1 MRLDLERLETR
12 DCPCPA
18 VSLVGQALVLA
29 PHDGRTLLVVG
40 LVADQ
45 TGQTAGVIEVTT
57 LGPRGRNLLML
68 PADAVQAVVGM
79 LHPGDALLNL
89 SGMPD
94 VVLAV

>member
-1 MRLDLERLETR
+1 MRLDLERLERR

-29 PHDGRTLLVVG
+29 PQDGRTLLVVG

-57 LGPRGRNLLML
+57 LGPRGRNLAAI
-68 PADAVQAVVGM
+68 PAEMVAAVVVELHAGQAVV
-79 LHPGDALLNL
+79 NL
-89 SGMPD
+89 SGVPD